1 MQQFCLKDSP
11 LSDKEEEK
19 QPSSQ
24 EISYLKPSR
33 LHQSSLQSPSLQ
45 LSSPNTSSPQPSS
58 LQVLRKP
65 SSHLENH
72 PTFLSPRDQIT
83 SSNSP
88 SPTSLPVSSRFV
100 SKTTISLGGG
110 DGGGGGGG
118 DELSSPPILYSPNNS
133 VTCGV
138 RPSSS
143 GGVRLAINSSGGEG
157 GAAPGGV
164 PAHRLGPKPWA
175 GGGEVRLIDNSAGVS
190 RIKIS
195 PSSGSS
201 YSRSPAR
208 VSIGSFSLS
217 SPSKEMEASPISL
230 HNHKSEKKSESLG
243 FSF

>member
-19 QPSSQ
+19 EPSSQ

-65 SSHLENH
+65 PSHLENH
-72 PTFLSPRDQIT
+72 LTSLSPRDQIS
-83 SSNSP
+83 SSNNSLSP
-88 SPTSLPVSSRFV
+88 SSLPVSSRFV

-110 DGGGGGGG
+110 GGDGGC

-138 RPSSS
+138 RPTSS
-143 GGVRLAINSSGGEG
+143 GGVRLAINSSGGDG
-157 GAAPGGV
+157 GAPPGGV
-164 PAHRLGPKPWA
+164 PAPRLGPKPWA
-175 GGGEVRLIDNSAGVS
+175 GRGEVRLIDNSAGVS

-208 VSIGSFSLS
+208 VSIGSFALS
-217 SPSKEMEASPISL
+217 SPSKDMETSPISL
-230 HNHKSEKKSESLG
+230 QNHNSETKSESLG

>member
-19 QPSSQ
+19 EPSSQ

-33 LHQSSLQSPSLQ
+33 LHQSSLQSLSLQ
-45 LSSPNTSSPQPSS
+45 LSGSNTSSPQPSS

-72 PTFLSPRDQIT
+72 PTSLSPRDQIT
-83 SSNSP
+83 SSNSLSP
-88 SPTSLPVSSRFV
+88 SSLPPSSRFV

-110 DGGGGGGG
+110 DSDGDDGGGG
-118 DELSSPPILYSPNNS
+118 ELSSPPILYSPNNS

-143 GGVRLAINSSGGEG
+143 GGVRLAINSSGGDG
-157 GAAPGGV
+157 GAPPGGV
-164 PAHRLGPKPWA
+164 PAPRLGPKPWA

-208 VSIGSFSLS
+208 VSIGSFALSS
-217 SPSKEMEASPISL
+217 SPSKEMEASPIS
-230 HNHKSEKKSESLG
+230 
-243 FSF
+243 

>member
-1 MQQFCLKDSP
+1 M
-11 LSDKEEEK
+11 
-19 QPSSQ
+19 
-24 EISYLKPSR
+24 KPSR

-65 SSHLENH
+65 TSHLENH
-72 PTFLSPRDQIT
+72 PTSLSPRDQIS
-83 SSNSP
+83 SSNSLSP
-88 SPTSLPVSSRFV
+88 SSLPPSSRFV

-110 DGGGGGGG
+110 DGEDGGG

-164 PAHRLGPKPWA
+164 PAPRLGPKPWA

-217 SPSKEMEASPISL
+217 SSSKETDVSPISL
-230 HNHKSEKKSESLG
+230 PNHNHETKSESLG